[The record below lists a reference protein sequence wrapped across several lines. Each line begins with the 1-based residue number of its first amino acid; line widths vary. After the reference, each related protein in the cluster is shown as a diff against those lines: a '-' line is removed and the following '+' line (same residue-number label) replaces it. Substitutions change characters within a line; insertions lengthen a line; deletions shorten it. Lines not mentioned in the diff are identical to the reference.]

1 MPFTSLSFIGFVAV
15 SLIAYYLVPRRSK
28 WVALLAASYVFYAA
42 GGWRMVFYIMYTT
55 LVTYSAGMV
64 LGRLNAKLTGLPRD
78 CASYIRIRKLKKL
91 VAAAALLLCLGLL
104 FMFRYWNF
112 SVSAV
117 TSSDRFMLNLVVPLG
132 VSFYIFQSVGYVIDV
147 YRAKHPPETNPAKY
161 ALFVSF
167 FPQVVQGPI
176 GRFHHLA
183 PQLTAGAALDWTNI
197 KFGIQ
202 LAMLGYFKKLVI
214 ADRAGIAV
222 NEIFYN
228 IGGHGGT
235 VIAFAVFLYCIQLY
249 CAFSGGID
257 ITRGVAKMLGI
268 EMAENFRRPL
278 FATSL
283 ADFWRRWHI
292 TLGAWLKDYL
302 FFSMALSKPL
312 VRIGQFTRK
321 RVGGTL
327 GKIIPTS
334 MCTFAVYFAI
344 GIWHGASFRFIA
356 FGLWNGIIITSSLL
370 LAGLYSAVKKRLR
383 INSEARWWWVFSILR
398 TSFIVFLGRYMTRA
412 PRFMYGVRMLWRT
425 FTDFRPRVLLD
436 GTLLGFGLNRF
447 DMLVILLATL
457 AVVGVEYYQERGGKV
472 RETLEKRGFFVQWA
486 AVVLPLAAIIFLGLW
501 GQAEQFIYGQ
511 L

>member
-1 MPFTSLSFIGFVAV
+1 MPFTSISFLGFVAA
-15 SLIAYYLVPRRSK
+15 SLIAYYLMPQRFK
-28 WVALLAASYVFYAA
+28 WMALLVASYAFYMA
-42 GGWRMVFYIMYTT
+42 GGWRTVFYILFTT
-55 LVTYSAGMV
+55 VVTYSAGMA
-64 LGRLNAKLTGLPRD
+64 LGGLNAKLSGLPKGSLD
-78 CASYIRIRKLKKL
+78 NVRIKKLKKL
-91 VAAAALLLCLGLL
+91 VAAVALLLSFGLL
-104 FMFRYWNF
+104 FIFRYWNF
-112 SVSAV
+112 TVAAF
-117 TSSDRFMLNLVVPLG
+117 TSSDRFILNLIVPLG

-147 YRAKHPPETNPAKY
+147 YRGKHPPERNPAKY

-167 FPQVVQGPI
+167 FPQIIQGPI

-197 KFGIQ
+197 KYGIQ
-202 LAMLGYFKKLVI
+202 LAIWGYFKKLVI

-222 NEIFYN
+222 NEIFDN
-228 IGGHGGT
+228 IGAQGGT
-235 VIAFAVFLYCIQLY
+235 VTAFAVFLYSIQLY
-249 CAFSGGID
+249 CDFSGGID

-302 FFSMALSKPL
+302 FFSLALSKPL

-334 MCTFAVYFAI
+334 ICTFTVYFAI

-370 LAGLYSAVKKRLR
+370 LAGVYTAVKKRLR
-383 INSEARWWWVFSILR
+383 INNNACWWWVFSILR

-412 PRFMYGVRMLWRT
+412 PRFAYGVRMLWRT
-425 FTDFRPRVLLD
+425 FTDFNPAALFD
-436 GTLLGFGLNRF
+436 GTLLGFGLNGF
-447 DMLVILLATL
+447 DMLVILFAAL
-457 AVVGVEYYQERGGKV
+457 AVIGLEYYQERGGRV
-472 RETLEKRGFFVQWA
+472 RQALEKRGFFVQWA
-486 AVVLPLAAIIFLGLW
+486 AIVVPLAAIVFLGLW
-501 GQAEQFIYGQ
+501 GQTEQFIYGQ
-511 L
+511 F

>member
-1 MPFTSLSFIGFVAV
+1 MPFTSINFLVFVAIAV
-15 SLIAYYLVPRRSK
+15 IAYYLVPQRFK
-28 WVALLAASYVFYAA
+28 WIALLLASYVFYMA
-42 GGWRMVFYIMYTT
+42 GGWRMVFYILFTT
-55 LVTYSAGMV
+55 AVTYSAGV
-64 LGRLNAKLTGLPRD
+64 ALGGLNARLAGLPKGSSD
-78 CASYIRIRKLKKL
+78 NIRIKKWKKC
-91 VAAAALLLCLGLL
+91 VAAAALMLCFGLL
-104 FMFRYWNF
+104 FIFRYWNF
-112 SVSAV
+112 AV
-117 TSSDRFMLNLVVPLG
+117 AAFTSSDRFMLNLIIPLG

-147 YRAKHPPETNPAKY
+147 YRGKHQPERNPAKY

-167 FPQVVQGPI
+167 FPQIIQGPI

-197 KFGIQ
+197 KYGIQ
-202 LAMLGYFKKLVI
+202 LAIWGYFKKLVI

-222 NEIFYN
+222 NEIFDN
-228 IGGHGGT
+228 IGIQGGT
-235 VIAFAVFLYCIQLY
+235 VTAFAVFLYSIQLY
-249 CAFSGGID
+249 CDFSGGID

-302 FFSMALSKPL
+302 FFSLALSKPL

-334 MCTFAVYFAI
+334 ICTFTVYFAI

-356 FGLWNGIIITSSLL
+356 FGLWNGVIITSSLL
-370 LAGLYSAVKKRLR
+370 LAGVYDAVKKRLY
-383 INSEARWWWVFSILR
+383 IKDDAKWWWVFSILR

-412 PRFMYGVRMLWRT
+412 PRFTYGVTMLWRT
-425 FTDFRPRVLLD
+425 FTDFRPGALVD
-436 GTLLGFGLNRF
+436 GTLLGFGLNGF
-447 DMLVILLATL
+447 DMWVIFFATI
-457 AVVGVEYYQERGGKV
+457 AVIGLEYYQECGGKM
-472 RETLEKRGFFVQWA
+472 RQALEKRGFWMQWA
-486 AVVLPLAAIIFLGLW
+486 AIVVPLAAIVFLGLW
-501 GQAEQFIYGQ
+501 GQTEQFIYGQ
-511 L
+511 F